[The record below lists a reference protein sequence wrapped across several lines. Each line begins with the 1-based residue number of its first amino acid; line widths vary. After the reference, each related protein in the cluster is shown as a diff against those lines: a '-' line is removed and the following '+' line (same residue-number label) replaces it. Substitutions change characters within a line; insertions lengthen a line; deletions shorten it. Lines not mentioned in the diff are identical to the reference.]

1 MESTQLKTWNVENQ
15 KHYRT
20 NSSWKEIWNG
30 TEISL
35 RSRMSVAK
43 VQVWIL
49 VLPILTLLTGTQPSV
64 YTLFSGQLFHV
75 LSLLASRCRRYI
87 QRRSSRSF
95 NCLEN
100 FESNLWASLSK
111 IAFSDR
117 RGVCYS
123 FFLRKAPAF
132 VPYGINGIPR
142 YFLKT

>member
-49 VLPILTLLTGTQPSV
+49 VLPILTLLTGCV
-64 YTLFSGQLFHV
+64 LKYTLFNSHLFHV

>member
-15 KHYRT
+15 KHYRI

-49 VLPILTLLTGTQPSV
+49 VLPILTLLTGCV
-64 YTLFSGQLFHV
+64 LKYTLFSGHLLHV
-75 LSLLASRCRRYI
+75 LSLLASRYRRYI
-87 QRRSSRSF
+87 QKRSSRSF

-100 FESNLWASLSK
+100 FESNLWATLSK
-111 IAFSDR
+111 IPFSDR

-132 VPYGINGIPR
+132 LPYGINGIPR

>member
-1 MESTQLKTWNVENQ
+1 MESTQLKTWNVANQ

-49 VLPILTLLTGTQPSV
+49 VLPILTLLTGCV
-64 YTLFSGQLFHV
+64 LKYTLFSGHLFHV
-75 LSLLASRCRRYI
+75 LSLLASRYRRYI
-87 QRRSSRSF
+87 QKRSSRSF

-100 FESNLWASLSK
+100 FESNLWATLSK
-111 IAFSDR
+111 IPFSDR
-117 RGVCYS
+117 RGVYYS
-123 FFLRKAPAF
+123 FFLRKGPAF
-132 VPYGINGIPR
+132 VPYGINGTPR